1 MPIINTF
8 VRRYSP
14 PTCTLEVKGRE
25 SPLSQWVDLKVLNDL
40 KFKLSFDDPRQPE
53 DRRVT
58 IWGDRTDLEDLCQ
71 AVDVYVQKYIDDSR
85 NELPSLL
92 SSSAAPASLPP
103 VSPQNG
109 NGNDNNDDGS
119 HPLFGSESGFY
130 PGIPDNDYPLEALEL
145 ENLPPEDPES
155 FNTGFPGLNLRPA
168 SPYLQRRDLLSHDL
182 FLGPLE
188 TEESGPAIP
197 LSILQLFDLANALDD
212 YAAEFVTLPRS
223 DRRFKIV
230 APPTWTYAT
239 AAVLLVAVGLVPVAI
254 KLLNRPKDSAT
265 TAVLAPTPQPLST
278 QPTPLAAQTLPTGTP
293 TNLPPA
299 TTLPGS
305 SLPGGATLPRG
316 TTGVP
321 SLPPSSSL
329 GPALPNSTSLAP
341 PTQFPSNSRSSIPL
355 PSQPGAQSSFPPLGS
370 GNLPNSGYSGSSSS
384 PLVIT
389 PSDRIVS
396 PPMLPPGP
404 SQTAPQL
411 PRRVATPSRNIPAPR
426 VSVAAAPRQQ
436 SISVAP
442 PRTPTTSRSPRRAVT
457 PSPIRSSPARTSS
470 STARSSQPPSLSA
483 LPSVNPNLTLPPSLE
498 EFTASP
504 PTLPSESFPSTSAS
518 SPFNSSFPE
527 VNTPS
532 PSLQPSAAP
541 ITQNNTADNNV
552 AANNRLFDTIPQVA
566 EVRNKL
572 QQGWTPPTDLT
583 QSLQYSMML
592 SGDGTIERIIPLTEA
607 AKKYMDRTGIPIVGE
622 PFVSP
627 IDGGGN
633 PQMRVVFNTDGKVE
647 TFLEP

>member
-8 VRRYSP
+8 LRRYSA

-40 KFKLSFDDPRQPE
+40 KFKLNFDDPRQPE

-92 SSSAAPASLPP
+92 SAPASPASLPP
-103 VSPQNG
+103 VTPQNG
-109 NGNDNNDDGS
+109 NDDDGS
-119 HPLFGSESGFY
+119 HPLFGSQSGFY
-130 PGIPDNDYPLEALEL
+130 PGLPDNDYPSEEL
-145 ENLPPEDPES
+145 ESGNLPPQDPES
-155 FNTGFPGLNLRPA
+155 LSTGFPVLNLRPA

-197 LSILQLFDLANALDD
+197 LSILQLFDLANALDE

-223 DRRFKIV
+223 DRPFNIV
-230 APPTWTYAT
+230 APPKWTYAT
-239 AAVLLVAVGLVPVAI
+239 VAVLLVAVGLVPVAI
-254 KLLNRPKDSAT
+254 KLLNRPKNNTT

-278 QPTPLAAQTLPTGTP
+278 QPTPLASQVLPAGTPTPLPTGTP
-293 TNLPPA
+293 
-299 TTLPGS
+299 
-305 SLPGGATLPRG
+305 LPGGSTLPRS

-321 SLPPSSSL
+321 SLPPSSQL
-329 GPALPNSTSLAP
+329 GPTLPNSTSIVP
-341 PTQFPSNSRSSIPL
+341 PPRFPSSSTSSIPL
-355 PSQPGAQSSFPPLGS
+355 PPQSGVQNSFPPLGS

-389 PSDRIVS
+389 PSDRIV
-396 PPMLPPGP
+396 PPPVLPPAP
-404 SQTAPQL
+404 SRTVPQL
-411 PRRVATPSRNIPAPR
+411 PSRVATPPRNIPAPR
-426 VSVAAAPRQQ
+426 VSVAAPPRQP
-436 SISVAP
+436 SRSVTA
-442 PRTPTTSRSPRRAVT
+442 PRTPTTSQTSRAPLRAVT

-470 STARSSQPPSLSA
+470 STARSSQPPSLPV
-483 LPSVNPNLTLPPSLE
+483 LPSVNPNLTLPP
-498 EFTASP
+498 FPDDFMATP
-504 PTLPSESFPSTSAS
+504 PTLPSEPFPSTAAS
-518 SPFNSSFPE
+518 SPFNTPFPE
-527 VNTPS
+527 ATTPI
-532 PSLQPSAAP
+532 PSLQPSTEPIAP
-541 ITQNNTADNNV
+541 NNAADNNL
-552 AANNRLFDTIPQVA
+552 AANNRVFDTIPQVA

-572 QQGWTPPTDLT
+572 QQGWNPPTDLT